1 MRRARTRPT
10 PTENSDA
17 LGVGPARVR
26 RLAGGRGRAAHAA
39 KQHGVGARAG
49 SQRGRGQVLA
59 ARVPCRP
66 ADQSRRQG
74 EGVPEARA
82 NGGQHTRSLRAH
94 LGANAVAGAHGD
106 FERRSSHADDDN
118 GRFAIVRRSHN
129 QLYIDTRTTSQL
141 THVQS
146 SVTRFVHKAAV

>member
-1 MRRARTRPT
+1 MEEGGGGCSGLGSRSLNRMRRARTRPT
-10 PTENSDA
+10 PTENGDA

-66 ADQSRRQG
+66 ADQSG
-74 EGVPEARA
+74 C
-82 NGGQHTRSLRAH
+82 
-94 LGANAVAGAHGD
+94 
-106 FERRSSHADDDN
+106 
-118 GRFAIVRRSHN
+118 
-129 QLYIDTRTTSQL
+129 
-141 THVQS
+141 
-146 SVTRFVHKAAV
+146 